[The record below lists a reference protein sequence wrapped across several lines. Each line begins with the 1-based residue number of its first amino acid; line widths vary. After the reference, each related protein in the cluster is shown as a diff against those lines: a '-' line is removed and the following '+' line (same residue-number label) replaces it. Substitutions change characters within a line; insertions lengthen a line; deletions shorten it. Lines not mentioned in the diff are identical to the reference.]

1 MNPTSGKKRVV
12 PLHLDKEKRILTV
25 VMEDPTDS
33 ETIGDLQKMFNAAI
47 EPAICSSGET
57 ALLLEEIFDVWF
69 DSR

>member
-1 MNPTSGKKRVV
+1 
-12 PLHLDKEKRILTV
+12 
-25 VMEDPTDS
+25 MEDPTDS

-57 ALLLEEIFDVWF
+57 GLLLEEVFDVWF